1 MPCCAAI
8 AADLSWC
15 SDMGW
20 LDGGAQAIIG
30 SVLAGFYLPATL
42 HKLPVDADGVPT
54 GAAAIDFSIKVQRE
68 NWTAQDR
75 SNELP
80 ANSTKF
86 FILQLNAP
94 AVPTVDDEMTLS
106 GVRYRIAAMPENDPA
121 SVCWTIA
128 AVRK

>member
-1 MPCCAAI
+1 
-8 AADLSWC
+8 
-15 SDMGW
+15 MGL

-30 SVLAGFYLPATL
+30 SVLAGFYLPAIL
-42 HKLPVDADGVPT
+42 HKLPVDANGVPT
-54 GAAAIDFSIKVQRE
+54 GGAAVDHAIKVQRE
-68 NWTAQDR
+68 NWTQNDR

-94 AVPTVDDEMTLS
+94 SEPTVDDEMTFR
-106 GVRYRIAAMPENDPA
+106 GVRYRIAAMPGNDPA
-121 SVCWTIA
+121 DICWIIA